1 MTRISRACGLMI
13 VYCVLA
19 ALLGCGIAA
28 AQEINEDFTEG
39 VRLFQ
44 ERSYNAAIQRLE
56 AAVEAEPANE
66 AAWYY
71 LGVARYQQ
79 NNPEEALE
87 ALQRAYELA
96 PGRPGTEFYIGQIYE
111 RLGAW
116 DEAILAYQTELR
128 NRRLKNLAEVF
139 AALGRA
145 YYFSGRYVEALDNL
159 SQALE
164 HDENFVEAL
173 FYRGLARFMR
183 EEYEQAEDDFV
194 EATDILTE
202 WDRNRRSLDS
212 MIEREGL
219 GMLPP
224 ESQRRKQELQEELAQ
239 DYARAAEFA
248 QEKFLRP
255 ALYLA
260 LGDTRVALSEY
271 SSARNS
277 YRKALNADLGGNP
290 ADPLPQVKVG
300 EAYFEEAKDMFYN
313 RGLLWNAIT
322 TVDEGIYA
330 VEDALAND
338 EAYPDAHKALGDM
351 FLFQA
356 STYVSDPERD
366 VVSSTYEEALARYDA
381 AIEVA
386 PDYVEAYEGRAQV
399 HIAMDDPASAISD
412 LQSALDID
420 PRNADAYAA
429 MAMALMLQ
437 EDYEEAIRTAQ
448 LALNLDPENAQAQNA
463 AGMAFYY
470 LGQLGA
476 ASQHFMDAVKA
487 DPTLHQSYTNLGNT
501 FYQMGSWPR
510 ARAQYEEALERIPTP
525 AIANTAVQRSYL
537 YYLIARTYHFSG
549 MYDAEIEAL
558 GQALALD
565 SAYLEALVQLASA
578 YSELGQFQAAEQAL
592 MNALEVS
599 PGPEED
605 AAIHVQM
612 GQLYEREGRPYE
624 AITAYGAALAAEA
637 ENAEAREALNRLT
650 AG

>member
-19 ALLGCGIAA
+19 TLLGCGTAA

-44 ERSYNAAIQRLE
+44 ERSYNAAIRSLE
-56 AAVEAEPANE
+56 AAVEAQPDNE

-87 ALQRAYELA
+87 ALQRAYEFT

-111 RLGAW
+111 QLGAW
-116 DEAILAYQTELR
+116 DEAVLAYQTELR
-128 NRRLKNLAEVF
+128 NRRLKNLSEVF

-145 YYFSGRYVEALDNL
+145 HYFSGRYTDAIGNL

-164 HDENFVEAL
+164 INENFVEAL
-173 FYRGLARFMR
+173 FYRGLARYMR
-183 EEYEQAEDDFV
+183 GEHAQAEDDFV
-194 EATDILTE
+194 KASDILEE
-202 WDRNRRSLDS
+202 WDRKRRGLDA

-224 ESQRRKQELQEELAQ
+224 ASQRRKQELQEELAQ

-260 LGDTRVALSEY
+260 LGDTRVALAEY
-271 SSARNS
+271 ASARNS

-300 EAYFEEAKDMFYN
+300 QAYFEEAKDMFYN

-338 EAYPDAHKALGDM
+338 EAYPDAHRALGDM
-351 FLFQA
+351 FFFQA
-356 STYVSDPERD
+356 STYVSDPERGI
-366 VVSSTYEEALARYDA
+366 VSSVYEDALARYDA
-381 AIEVA
+381 AIAAA
-386 PDYVEAYEGRAQV
+386 PDYIEAYEGRAEV
-399 HIAMDDPASAISD
+399 YIAMNEPEKAIAD
-412 LQSALDID
+412 LQTALDLD
-420 PRNADAYAA
+420 PRNVDAYAT
-429 MAMALMLQ
+429 MATALMVQ

-448 LALNLDPENAQAQNA
+448 LALNLDPENAEAHNA

-476 ASQHFMDAVKA
+476 ASQHFLDAIKA
-487 DPTLHQSYTNLGNT
+487 EPTLHQSYTNLGNT

-510 ARAQYEEALERIPTP
+510 ARAQYEEALKRIPTP

-549 MYDAEIEAL
+549 MYAAEIEAL

-565 SAYLEALVQLASA
+565 SAYLESLVQLASA
-578 YSELGQFQAAEQAL
+578 YTELGRYQAAEQTL
-592 MNALEVS
+592 RNALEVS
-599 PGPEED
+599 PGAEED
-605 AAIHVQM
+605 AAIYVQM
-612 GQLYEREGRPYE
+612 GRLYELEGRPYE